1 MKFTPA
7 MTAYHA
13 QVRGATSPAPR
24 HATASGTHGPA
35 PLPVEPAVSLAV
47 EDVYYLLFRHKGK
60 IALCALAGLIGSAL
74 FLAFQRPLYS
84 SMAKLFIR
92 YVVVEGRA
100 GRATGDDTTT
110 KSPDRGGETILSSE
124 QEILTSHDLA
134 RSVAK
139 AVGPT
144 RILAAEGGGDD
155 LERAANV
162 VTRGLVVSAPKS
174 SSVLAVTFQHQDA
187 TLVQP
192 VLQAVL
198 DQYLRLHVEV
208 HRSTGMVGDFL
219 AQETDQLRTR
229 LAQTEEELRKARAKA
244 GILAPDDARR
254 ALSEQSNQLRQQLFS
269 ARAEYTQREQQLR
282 ELTRHAA
289 SLAEPVGA
297 SDSGQTAD
305 LVGAPLPLDAYRQA
319 LERAEL
325 LRRREMDL
333 QAVFTRDS
341 PRLLAVEAQKV
352 EANAAVRR
360 LEEANPGLL
369 ATPRTSLSSNPASA
383 ANDQRLLVERE
394 QVALKGLEAR
404 IETLTTQLDSVRAE
418 STRLDSAEGA
428 IQELARRK
436 DLEEANYRRYAAS
449 LEQSRINEALS
460 AGRVSNIS
468 VIQAPAPP
476 SLEPGKTARIA
487 GGIAGAGLA
496 LGLVWAF
503 LIERVLDQSVR
514 RPRELERLMPAPL
527 FLSLP
532 ASPTR
537 STAAAPETALAP
549 YFETLRDR
557 LIGYCES
564 RHLRHKPKL
573 IGLTG
578 LAPGAGVTT
587 IAGGLARCLS
597 EAGEGDVLLVDLTPG
612 QGSARH
618 FHGGKS
624 TCSLDEIMS
633 DRESAQVQERLFV
646 VAEGTSGDA
655 LSRILPQRF
664 FRVLS
669 DLKASDFD
677 YIIFDLPPVSQISIT
692 PRIASYLDLLLLVV
706 ESERTAAAGVQRAAR
721 LLADSEAHLG
731 TVLNKT
737 RQYVPSKLLQD
748 ISA

>member
-1 MKFTPA
+1 
-7 MTAYHA
+7 MTAYHP
-13 QVRGATSPAPR
+13 QVRGAASPAPR
-24 HATASGTHGPA
+24 QASTHASHPAA
-35 PLPVEPAVSLAV
+35 PLAVEPAATFTL
-47 EDVYYLLFRHKGK
+47 EDAYYLLFRHKGK
-60 IALCALAGLIGSAL
+60 ILLCATAGLVAMGL

-84 SMAKLFIR
+84 SVAKLFIR
-92 YVVVEGRA
+92 YVVVEGHAVRPA
-100 GRATGDDTTT
+100 GDDTTT

-139 AVGPT
+139 AVGPA
-144 RILAAEGGGDD
+144 RILAEDGGGDD
-155 LERAANV
+155 LERAAAAI
-162 VTRGLVVSAPKS
+162 TRGMVVAAPKA
-174 SSVLAVTFQHQDA
+174 SSVLAVTFQHRDA

-192 VLQAVL
+192 VLQATL

-208 HRSTGMVGDFL
+208 HRSAGMVGDFL

-244 GILAPDDARR
+244 GILAPEDARR
-254 ALSEQSNQLRQQLFS
+254 ALAEQANQLRQQVFA

-282 ELTRHAA
+282 ELSRGTSGATTEAA
-289 SLAEPVGA
+289 GA
-297 SDSGQTAD
+297 SDDSERTER
-305 LVGAPLPLDAYRQA
+305 VVSAPQLEEYRQA
-319 LERAEL
+319 LERAEQ
-325 LRRREMDL
+325 LRRREREL

-341 PRLLAVEAQKV
+341 PRVIALQSQKAEA
-352 EANAAVRR
+352 EAAVSRM
-360 LEEANPGLL
+360 EASHPELL
-369 ATPRTSLSSNPASA
+369 ATPRPSGSATLVNA
-383 ANDQRLLVERE
+383 ANERALLLERE
-394 QVALKGLEAR
+394 RAALKGLEAR
-404 IETLTTQLDSVRAE
+404 IEVLGTQLDSVRAE
-418 STRLDSAEGA
+418 SARLDVAEGS

-436 DLEEANYRRYAAS
+436 DLEESNYRRYAAS
-449 LEQSRINEALS
+449 LEQSRINEALG

-468 VIQAPAPP
+468 VIQAPSPP
-476 SLEPGKTARIA
+476 SIEPGKSARIA
-487 GGIAGAGLA
+487 GGLAGAGLVAGLMWA
-496 LGLVWAF
+496 L

-514 RPRELERLMPAPL
+514 RPRELERIMPVPL
-527 FLSLP
+527 FLSVP
-532 ASPTR
+532 KSPGGR
-537 STAAAPETALAP
+537 HQSAPEVALAP

-587 IAGGLARCLS
+587 LAGGLARCLS
-597 EAGEGDVLLVDLTPG
+597 ETGEGDVLLVDLTPG

-618 FHGGKS
+618 FHRGKPA
-624 TCSLDEIMS
+624 CSIDEIMS
-633 DRESAQVQERLFV
+633 DRESAQVQDRLFV

-706 ESERTAAAGVQRAAR
+706 ESERTAATGVQRAAR
-721 LLADSEAHLG
+721 LLAESEAHVG

-737 RQYVPSKLLQD
+737 RQYVPTALLQD
-748 ISA
+748 MAV